1 MIAARKRGVAMKRLQ
16 VAVVGLGKLG
26 RACALALLD
35 SGELAL
41 AGMVVRRPP
50 PHEAM
55 PGRLQRF
62 PVVSHVRDLPPV
74 DAALLCVP
82 TDAVA
87 QVARELLQAHVP
99 VVECASLEGHALQEH
114 YALFDDMT
122 RAYKA
127 TAVVGAGW
135 DPGLLPAFRRAF
147 EVLIPRGRDTL
158 DRHPGVSLHH
168 SAAVDH
174 LPGIK
179 GALVGEYRGEGGAL
193 QRYVYV
199 ELHKGADFE
208 RVRTAVMADPMFA
221 GESTQV
227 FAVEKLEE
235 VEGEAGQGVVLE
247 RLAVASAGIHASL
260 MLEARFDPTAFA
272 AEVMLDAA
280 RQLPALKHGAHRY
293 TLGM

>member
-1 MIAARKRGVAMKRLQ
+1 MKRLQ
-16 VAVVGLGKLG
+16 VAVVGLGRLG

-35 SGELAL
+35 SGELEL

-50 PHEAM
+50 PHEAL

-62 PVVSHVRDLPPV
+62 PVVTHVRDLPPV

-82 TDAVA
+82 TDVVA
-87 QVARELLQAHVP
+87 PVARELLQARIP
-99 VVECASLEGHALQEH
+99 VVECASLEGQALQEH
-114 YALFDDMT
+114 YARFDDMT
-122 RAYKA
+122 HAYKA
-127 TAVVGAGW
+127 TAIVGAGW
-135 DPGLLPAFRRAF
+135 DPGVLPAFRRAF

-158 DRHPGVSLHH
+158 DRHPGVSLHR

-208 RVRTAVMADPMFA
+208 RVRNAIASDPLFA
-221 GESTQV
+221 GETTQV
-227 FAVEKLEE
+227 FSVDKLEE

-272 AEVMLDAA
+272 ARVMLDAA
-280 RQLPALKHGAHRY
+280 RQLPTLKHGAHRY

>member
-1 MIAARKRGVAMKRLQ
+1 MKRLQ
-16 VAVVGLGKLG
+16 VAVVGLGRLG
-26 RACALALLD
+26 RACALALLE

-50 PHEAM
+50 PHEAL

-62 PVVSHVRDLPPV
+62 PLVTHVRDLPPV

-82 TDAVA
+82 TDVVA
-87 QVARELLQAHVP
+87 EVARELLQARIP
-99 VVECASLEGHALQEH
+99 VVECASLDGQALAAH
-114 YALFDDMT
+114 YARFDDMT
-122 RAYKA
+122 RAYRA
-127 TAVVGAGW
+127 TAIVGAGW
-135 DPGLLPAFRRAF
+135 DPGLLPTFRRAF

-158 DRHPGVSLHH
+158 DRHPGVSLHR

-179 GALVGEYRGEGGAL
+179 DALVGEYRGEGGAL

-199 ELHKGADFE
+199 ELHKGVDFE
-208 RVRTAVMADPMFA
+208 RVRAAILADPLFA
-221 GESTQV
+221 GETTQV
-227 FAVEKLEE
+227 FAVENLEE

-260 MLEARFDPTAFA
+260 LLEARFDPTVFA
-272 AEVMLDAA
+272 AQVMLDAA

-293 TLGM
+293 ALKAHVGD